1 MSAGSGR
8 CGGVVFERHDS
19 DFGDSDALENIHDGN
34 KFLDRQFEVGAHD
47 DGGVRF
53 FSLQGREACLEI
65 GRSDDR
71 IVDFVDIV
79 FVDGDVEGL
88 RRIRGSSG
96 CGAFWNDQVHA
107 VFDEGCCD
115 HKNNQQ
121 HKNQIEHGRD
131 IQLRERVQAVFR
143 RVASHAG
150 SEERSTAFAVAEL
163 DIAVLDFRGKL
174 GGEIVGLHEERA
186 QRGHQKIVAEHR
198 WNGHEEADDGGD
210 ERA

>member
-8 CGGVVFERHDS
+8 GGGVVFERHDS

-53 FSLQGREACLEI
+53 VGLQSGEAGLEI
-65 GRSDDR
+65 GGSDDR
-71 IVDFVDIV
+71 IVDFEDIV
-79 FVDGDVEGL
+79 FIDRDVEGL
-88 RRIRGSSG
+88 RRIRGSGG
-96 CGAFWNDQVHA
+96 CGAFRNDQVHT

-121 HKNQIEHGRD
+121 HKNQIQHGRD

-150 SEERSTAFAVAEL
+150 SEERSTAFAVTEL
-163 DIAVLDFRGKL
+163 DIAVLDFGREL

-186 QRGHQKIVAEHR
+186 QRGDQKIVAEHR